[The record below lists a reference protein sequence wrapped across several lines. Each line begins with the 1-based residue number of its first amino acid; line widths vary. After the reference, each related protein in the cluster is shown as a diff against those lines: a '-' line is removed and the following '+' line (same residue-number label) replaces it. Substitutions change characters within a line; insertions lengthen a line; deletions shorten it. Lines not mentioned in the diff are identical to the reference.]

1 MKKLIKRLFL
11 KQNPRVYEEK
21 DAQLTPSL
29 RTRDLIGLGTGM
41 VVGTAIFTLPGIVA
55 AEHTGPAVPL
65 AFIVAAIGAGLSA
78 LAYAETSSVLPF
90 AGSALSWINVLFGEF
105 FGWIAGW
112 ALLAEYFISVA
123 FVASGWSAYMQGFL
137 GSFGIKLPHALT
149 GGFDPHTGSY
159 IDILAAFAILIVGVL
174 ISRGVHQVSR
184 IENIIVSVK
193 LLVILMFI
201 VVGVTAIHPQNYVP
215 FLPAHQPGTT
225 FGGWQGILAGTAQI
239 FIAYVGFDAIAANTA
254 ETINPQKTMPRGLI
268 GTLLLG
274 TGFFIAVS
282 LVLVGMF
289 KYSRYANNAEPAA
302 WALRQSGHYITANLL
317 SVVAIV
323 GIFSALI
330 AILLASSRL
339 IYAFG
344 RDGLLPKS
352 LGQIDDKHVPN
363 HALWMI
369 TFLAMILGSV
379 FPFTFLATLVSAGT
393 LVAFIF
399 VSLGIYALRLREGV
413 DLPEAQFKMPLYPV
427 LPAISAIF
435 SAVIF
440 WGLNTDAKILMVGW
454 FVIGLLIYFIYGIR
468 HSIINKENHLF
479 TLERHLKTMYS
490 SYWLFSCE

>member
-1 MKKLIKRLFL
+1 MKKLLKRLL
-11 KQNPRVYEEK
+11 QKQDPSVYQAK

-29 RTRDLIGLGTGM
+29 HTKDLIGLGTGM

-55 AEHTGPAVPL
+55 ADHTGPAVPL

-90 AGSALSWINVLFGEF
+90 AGSAFSWINVLFGEF

-149 GGFDPHTGSY
+149 GGFDPHSGSY

-184 IENIIVSVK
+184 IENIIVSIK

-201 VVGVTAIHPQNYVP
+201 VVGATAIHPQNYVP

-254 ETINPQKTMPRGLI
+254 ETVNPQKTMPRGLI

-289 KYSRYANNAEPAA
+289 KYSSYANNAEPAA
-302 WALRQSGHYITANLL
+302 WALRHSGHYITANLL
-317 SVVAIV
+317 SIVAIV

-344 RDGLLPKS
+344 RDGLLPQT
-352 LGQIDDKHVPN
+352 LGKIDHEHVPN

-369 TFLAMILGSV
+369 TILAMVLGSV

-399 VSLGIYALRLREGV
+399 VSLGIYALRPREGV
-413 DLPEAQFKMPLYPV
+413 DLPKAQFKMPLYPV

-440 WGLNTDAKILMVGW
+440 WGLNEDAKILMIGW
-454 FVIGLLIYFIYGIR
+454 FVIGLLIYFVYGLH
-468 HSIINKENHLF
+468 HSIINKENQ
-479 TLERHLKTMYS
+479 
-490 SYWLFSCE
+490 

>member
-90 AGSALSWINVLFGEF
+90 AGSAFSWINVLFGEF

-137 GSFGIKLPHALT
+137 GSFGINLPHTLT

-159 IDILAAFAILIVGVL
+159 IDILAAFAILIVGIL

-201 VVGVTAIHPQNYVP
+201 VVGATTIHPQNYVP

-289 KYSRYANNAEPAA
+289 KYSRYTNNAEPAA

-399 VSLGIYALRLREGV
+399 VSLGIYALRPREGV

-435 SAVIF
+435 STVIF

-468 HSIINKENHLF
+468 HSIINKETH
-479 TLERHLKTMYS
+479 
-490 SYWLFSCE
+490 

>member
-1 MKKLIKRLFL
+1 MVMGMKKLIQRLL
-11 KQNPRVYEEK
+11 WKQDPSVYEAK
-21 DAQLTPSL
+21 DAKLTPSL
-29 RTRDLIGLGTGM
+29 RTIDLIGLGTGM
-41 VVGTAIFTLPGIVA
+41 VVGTAIFTLPGIVV

-90 AGSALSWINVLFGEF
+90 AGSAFSWINVLFGEF

-137 GSFGIKLPHALT
+137 ASLGVHLPRALT
-149 GGFDPHTGSY
+149 GGFDPSHGSY
-159 IDILAAFAILIVGVL
+159 VDILAALAILVVGIL
-174 ISRGVHQVSR
+174 ISRGLHQVSR
-184 IENIIVSVK
+184 IENIIVAVK

-201 VVGVTAIHPQNYVP
+201 VVGATAIQAKNYVP
-215 FLPAHQPGTT
+215 FIPPHRLGTT

-254 ETINPQKTMPRGLI
+254 ETRNPQKTMPRGLI
-268 GTLLLG
+268 GTLVLG

-289 KYSRYANNAEPAA
+289 KYNRYANNAEPAA
-302 WALRQSGHYITANLL
+302 WALRHSGHYFTANLL

-344 RDGLLPKS
+344 RDGLLPKT
-352 LGQIDDKHVPN
+352 LGVIDGRHVPN
-363 HALWMI
+363 HALWLI
-369 TFLAMILGSV
+369 TVLAMILGSV

-399 VSLGIYALRLREGV
+399 VSLGIYALRPREGK
-413 DLPEAQFKMPLYPV
+413 DLPEAQFKMPWYPV
-427 LPAISAIF
+427 LPAISALF

-440 WGLNTDAKILMVGW
+440 WGLNIDAKILMVGW
-454 FVIGLLIYFIYGIR
+454 FAIGLIIYFSYGLR
-468 HSIINKENHLF
+468 HSIINQEHQK
-479 TLERHLKTMYS
+479 
-490 SYWLFSCE
+490 

>member
-21 DAQLTPSL
+21 DAHLTPSL

-90 AGSALSWINVLFGEF
+90 AGSAFSWINVLFGEF

-399 VSLGIYALRLREGV
+399 VSLGIYALPPREGV

-440 WGLNTDAKILMVGW
+440 WGLNTDAKILMIGW

-468 HSIINKENHLF
+468 HSIINKENH
-479 TLERHLKTMYS
+479 
-490 SYWLFSCE
+490 

>member
-1 MKKLIKRLFL
+1 MKKFIQRLL
-11 KQNPRVYEEK
+11 WKQDPTLYRSK
-21 DAQLTPSL
+21 DAKLTPSL
-29 RTRDLIGLGTGM
+29 RTIDLVGLGTGM

-90 AGSALSWINVLFGEF
+90 AGSAFSWINVLFGEF

-137 GSFGIKLPHALT
+137 ASFGIKLPTALT
-149 GGFDPHTGSY
+149 GGFNPQRGSY
-159 IDILAAFAILIVGVL
+159 VDILAAIAILAVGIL

-201 VVGVTAIHPQNYVP
+201 VVGMTAIHPQNYSP
-215 FLPAHQPGTT
+215 FIPPHIAGTT

-268 GTLLLG
+268 GTLVLG

-302 WALRQSGHYITANLL
+302 WALRQSGHYLTANLL
-317 SVVAIV
+317 SIVAIV

-344 RDGLLPKS
+344 RDGLLPRS
-352 LGQIDDKHVPN
+352 LGHIDRKHVPN
-363 HALWMI
+363 RALWMI

-399 VSLGIYALRLREGV
+399 VSLGIYALRPREGK
-413 DLPEAQFKMPLYPV
+413 DLPEAQFKMPGYPV
-427 LPAISAIF
+427 LPTISALF

-440 WGLNTDAKILMVGW
+440 WGLNADAKIMMVLW
-454 FVIGLLIYFIYGIR
+454 FLIGLIIYFAYGIR
-468 HSIINKENHLF
+468 HSIINQEHQSK
-479 TLERHLKTMYS
+479 
-490 SYWLFSCE
+490 

>member
-90 AGSALSWINVLFGEF
+90 AGSAFSWINVLFGEF

-254 ETINPQKTMPRGLI
+254 ETINPQKTMPRGVI

-399 VSLGIYALRLREGV
+399 VSLGIYALRPREGV

-468 HSIINKENHLF
+468 HSIINKENH
-479 TLERHLKTMYS
+479 
-490 SYWLFSCE
+490 

>member
-1 MKKLIKRLFL
+1 MTSRLLHRLLL
-11 KQNPRVYEEK
+11 KEDPATYQLK
-21 DAQLTPSL
+21 DGSLSPTLTTL
-29 RTRDLIGLGTGM
+29 DLIGLGTGM

-90 AGSALSWINVLFGEF
+90 AGSAFSWMNVLFGEF

-123 FVASGWSAYMQGFL
+123 FVASGWSAYIQGFL
-137 GSFGIKLPHALT
+137 GALGIDLPKALT
-149 GGFDPHTGSY
+149 GGFDPAQGSY
-159 IDILAAFAILIVGVL
+159 VDLLAVLAILVVGWL
-174 ISRGVHQVSR
+174 LSHGVHQVSR
-184 IENIIVSVK
+184 IENTIVAIK
-193 LLVILMFI
+193 LLVIILFI
-201 VVGVTAIHPQNYVP
+201 AVGATAIHPANYHP
-215 FLPAHQPGTT
+215 FIPAHRAGTS
-225 FGGWQGILAGTAQI
+225 FGGWAGIMAGASQI

-254 ETINPQKTMPRGLI
+254 ETKNPQKTMPRGLI
-268 GTLLLG
+268 GTLVLG

-302 WALRQSGHYITANLL
+302 WALRHAGHPFVANLL
-317 SVVAIV
+317 SVVALI

-344 RDGLLPKS
+344 RDGLLPKT
-352 LGQIDDKHVPN
+352 LGHVDDRRVPN
-363 HALWMI
+363 RALWTI
-369 TFLAMILGSV
+369 TVLAMILGSV

-399 VSLGIYALRLREGV
+399 VSLGIYALRKREGV
-413 DLPEAQFKMPLYPV
+413 DLPEAAFKMPGYPV

-435 SAVIF
+435 SAAIF
-440 WGLNTDAKILMVGW
+440 WNLNADAKLLMVGW
-454 FVIGLLIYFIYGIR
+454 LVIGLLVYFGYGIR
-468 HSIINKENHLF
+468 HSALISRQKG
-479 TLERHLKTMYS
+479 K
-490 SYWLFSCE
+490 

>member
-90 AGSALSWINVLFGEF
+90 AGSAFSWINVLFGEF

-159 IDILAAFAILIVGVL
+159 IDILAAFAILIVGIL

-201 VVGVTAIHPQNYVP
+201 VVGATAIHSQNYVP

-317 SVVAIV
+317 SIVAIV

-352 LGQIDDKHVPN
+352 LGRIDDKHVPN

-399 VSLGIYALRLREGV
+399 VSLGIYALRPREGV
-413 DLPEAQFKMPLYPV
+413 DLPEAQFKMPLYPI
-427 LPAISAIF
+427 LPAVSAIF

-468 HSIINKENHLF
+468 HSIINKENH
-479 TLERHLKTMYS
+479 
-490 SYWLFSCE
+490 

>member
-1 MKKLIKRLFL
+1 MVVAMRKLIERLFW
-11 KQNPRVYEEK
+11 KQNPGVYQQK
-21 DAQLTPSL
+21 DAKLTPSL
-29 RTRDLIGLGTGM
+29 RTIDLIGLGTGM

-78 LAYAETSSVLPF
+78 LAYAEMSSVLPF
-90 AGSALSWINVLFGEF
+90 AGSAFSWINVLFGEF
-105 FGWIAGW
+105 FGWVAGW

-137 GSFGIKLPHALT
+137 ASLGIKLPVALT
-149 GGFDPHTGSY
+149 GGFNPAKGSY
-159 IDILAAFAILIVGVL
+159 VDILAALAILVVGIL

-184 IENIIVSVK
+184 IEHFIVSIK
-193 LLVILMFI
+193 LLVIIMFV
-201 VVGVTAIHPQNYVP
+201 VVGMTAIQTKNYVP
-215 FLPAHQPGTT
+215 FIPPHKPGTS
-225 FGGWQGILAGTAQI
+225 FGGWQGIIAGTAQI

-254 ETINPQKTMPRGLI
+254 ETKNPQKTMPRGLI
-268 GTLLLG
+268 GTLVLG

-302 WALRQSGHYITANLL
+302 WALRQSGHYLTANLL
-317 SVVAIV
+317 SIVAIV

-344 RDGLLPKS
+344 RDGLLPKT
-352 LGQIDDKHVPN
+352 LGVVDGRHVPN
-363 HALWMI
+363 HALWVI

-399 VSLGIYALRLREGV
+399 VSLGIYALRPREGK
-413 DLPEAQFKMPLYPV
+413 DLPDAQFKMPWYPV
-427 LPAISAIF
+427 LPTISALF
-435 SAVIF
+435 SVVIF
-440 WGLNTDAKILMVGW
+440 WGLNRDAKILMVGW
-454 FVIGLLIYFIYGIR
+454 FVVGLVLYFAYGLH
-468 HSIINKENHLF
+468 HSIINQEH
-479 TLERHLKTMYS
+479 RD
-490 SYWLFSCE
+490 

>member
-90 AGSALSWINVLFGEF
+90 AGSAFSWINVLFGEF

-174 ISRGVHQVSR
+174 ISRGIHQVSR

-399 VSLGIYALRLREGV
+399 VSLGIYALRPREGV

-468 HSIINKENHLF
+468 HSIINKENH
-479 TLERHLKTMYS
+479 
-490 SYWLFSCE
+490 

>member
-90 AGSALSWINVLFGEF
+90 AGSAFSWINVLFGEF

-289 KYSRYANNAEPAA
+289 KYNRYANNAEPAA

-399 VSLGIYALRLREGV
+399 VSLGIYALRPREGV

-468 HSIINKENHLF
+468 HSIINKENH
-479 TLERHLKTMYS
+479 
-490 SYWLFSCE
+490 

>member
-55 AEHTGPAVPL
+55 ADHTGPAVPL

-90 AGSALSWINVLFGEF
+90 AGSAFSWINVLFGEF

-159 IDILAAFAILIVGVL
+159 IDILAAFAILIVGIL
-174 ISRGVHQVSR
+174 ISRGVRQVSR

-201 VVGVTAIHPQNYVP
+201 VVGATAIHPQNYVP

-352 LGQIDDKHVPN
+352 LGQIDDEHVPN

-399 VSLGIYALRLREGV
+399 VSLGIYAMRPREGV

-468 HSIINKENHLF
+468 HSIINKETH
-479 TLERHLKTMYS
+479 
-490 SYWLFSCE
+490 

>member
-90 AGSALSWINVLFGEF
+90 AGSAFSWINVLFGEF

-159 IDILAAFAILIVGVL
+159 IDILAAFAILIVGIL

-201 VVGVTAIHPQNYVP
+201 VVGATAIHPQNYVP

-369 TFLAMILGSV
+369 TFLAMILGSI

-399 VSLGIYALRLREGV
+399 VSLGIYALRPREGV

-468 HSIINKENHLF
+468 HSIINKENH
-479 TLERHLKTMYS
+479 
-490 SYWLFSCE
+490 

>member
-90 AGSALSWINVLFGEF
+90 AGSAFSWINVLFGEF

-174 ISRGVHQVSR
+174 ISRSVHQVSR

-289 KYSRYANNAEPAA
+289 KYNRYANNAEPAA

-399 VSLGIYALRLREGV
+399 VSLGIYALRPREGV

-440 WGLNTDAKILMVGW
+440 WGLNTDAKILMIGW

-468 HSIINKENHLF
+468 HSIINKENH
-479 TLERHLKTMYS
+479 
-490 SYWLFSCE
+490 

>member
-90 AGSALSWINVLFGEF
+90 AGSAFSWINVLFGEF

-317 SVVAIV
+317 SVVGIV

-399 VSLGIYALRLREGV
+399 VSLGIYALRPREGV

-468 HSIINKENHLF
+468 HSIINKENH
-479 TLERHLKTMYS
+479 
-490 SYWLFSCE
+490 

>member
-11 KQNPRVYEEK
+11 KQNPRVYEKK

-90 AGSALSWINVLFGEF
+90 AGSAFSWINVLFGEF

-201 VVGVTAIHPQNYVP
+201 VVGATAIHPQNYVP

-399 VSLGIYALRLREGV
+399 VSLGIYALRPREGV

-440 WGLNTDAKILMVGW
+440 WGLNTDAKILIVGW

-468 HSIINKENHLF
+468 HSIINKETH
-479 TLERHLKTMYS
+479 
-490 SYWLFSCE
+490 

>member
-90 AGSALSWINVLFGEF
+90 AGSAFSWINVLFGEF

-159 IDILAAFAILIVGVL
+159 IDILAAFAILIVGIL

-201 VVGVTAIHPQNYVP
+201 VVGATAIHPQNYVP

-399 VSLGIYALRLREGV
+399 VSLGIYAMRPREGV

-435 SAVIF
+435 SAMIF

-468 HSIINKENHLF
+468 HSIINKETH
-479 TLERHLKTMYS
+479 
-490 SYWLFSCE
+490 

>member
-90 AGSALSWINVLFGEF
+90 AGSAFSWINVLFGEF

-159 IDILAAFAILIVGVL
+159 IDILAAFAILIVGIL

-201 VVGVTAIHPQNYVP
+201 VVGATAIHPQNYIP

-268 GTLLLG
+268 WTLLLG

-399 VSLGIYALRLREGV
+399 VSLGIYALRPREGV

-468 HSIINKENHLF
+468 HSIINKENH
-479 TLERHLKTMYS
+479 
-490 SYWLFSCE
+490 

>member
-90 AGSALSWINVLFGEF
+90 AGSAFSWINVLFGEF

-159 IDILAAFAILIVGVL
+159 IDILAAFAILIVGIL

-201 VVGVTAIHPQNYVP
+201 VVGATAIHPQNYVP

-239 FIAYVGFDAIAANTA
+239 YIAYVGFDAIAANTA

-352 LGQIDDKHVPN
+352 LGQIDDKHVPH

-399 VSLGIYALRLREGV
+399 VSLGIYALRPREGV

-468 HSIINKENHLF
+468 HSIINKETH
-479 TLERHLKTMYS
+479 
-490 SYWLFSCE
+490 

>member
-90 AGSALSWINVLFGEF
+90 AGSAFSWINVLFGEF

-159 IDILAAFAILIVGVL
+159 IDILAAFAILIVGIL

-201 VVGVTAIHPQNYVP
+201 VVGATAIHPQNYVP

-330 AILLASSRL
+330 AILLAS
-339 IYAFG
+339 G
-344 RDGLLPKS
+344 RDGLLPIS

-399 VSLGIYALRLREGV
+399 VSLGIYALRPREGV

-468 HSIINKENHLF
+468 HSIINKETH
-479 TLERHLKTMYS
+479 
-490 SYWLFSCE
+490 

>member
-1 MKKLIKRLFL
+1 MKKLIQRLFW
-11 KQNPRVYEEK
+11 KQDPGVYEQK
-21 DAQLTPSL
+21 DAKLTPSL
-29 RTRDLIGLGTGM
+29 RTIDLIGLGTGM

-78 LAYAETSSVLPF
+78 LAYAEMSSVLPF
-90 AGSALSWINVLFGEF
+90 AGSAFSWINVLFGEF

-137 GSFGIKLPHALT
+137 GSLGIKLPVALT
-149 GGFDPHTGSY
+149 GGFNPAKGSY
-159 IDILAAFAILIVGVL
+159 MDILAAFAILIVGLL
-174 ISRGVHQVSR
+174 ISRGVQQVSR
-184 IENIIVSVK
+184 IENFIVSIK
-193 LLVILMFI
+193 LLVIIMFV
-201 VVGVTAIHPQNYVP
+201 VVGATEIQMKNYVP
-215 FLPAHQPGTT
+215 FIPPHQAGTS

-254 ETINPQKTMPRGLI
+254 ETKNPQKTMPRGLI
-268 GTLLLG
+268 GTLVLG

-302 WALRQSGHYITANLL
+302 WALRQSGHYLTANLL
-317 SVVAIV
+317 SIVAIV

-352 LGQIDDKHVPN
+352 LGVVDERHVPN
-363 HALWMI
+363 RALWMI
-369 TFLAMILGSV
+369 TILAMILGSV

-399 VSLGIYALRLREGV
+399 VSLGIYALRPREGK
-413 DLPEAQFKMPLYPV
+413 DLPDASFKMPWYPV
-427 LPAISAIF
+427 LPTISALF

-440 WGLNTDAKILMVGW
+440 WGLNRDAKILMVAW
-454 FVIGLLIYFIYGIR
+454 FVIGLVIYFAYGMR
-468 HSIINKENHLF
+468 HSIINQEHHN
-479 TLERHLKTMYS
+479 
-490 SYWLFSCE
+490 

>member
-90 AGSALSWINVLFGEF
+90 AGSAFSWINVLFGEF

-159 IDILAAFAILIVGVL
+159 IDILAAFAILIVGIL

-201 VVGVTAIHPQNYVP
+201 VVGATAIHPQNYVP
-215 FLPAHQPGTT
+215 FLPAHQPGTA

-399 VSLGIYALRLREGV
+399 VSLGIYALRPREGV

-468 HSIINKENHLF
+468 HSIINKENH
-479 TLERHLKTMYS
+479 
-490 SYWLFSCE
+490 

>member
-90 AGSALSWINVLFGEF
+90 AGSAFSWINVLFGEF

-159 IDILAAFAILIVGVL
+159 IDILAAFAILIVGIL

-201 VVGVTAIHPQNYVP
+201 VVGATAIHPQNYVP

-268 GTLLLG
+268 PTLLLG

-352 LGQIDDKHVPN
+352 LGRIDDKHVPN

-399 VSLGIYALRLREGV
+399 VSLGIYALRPREGV

-440 WGLNTDAKILMVGW
+440 WGLNTDAKILMIGW

-468 HSIINKENHLF
+468 HSIFNKETH
-479 TLERHLKTMYS
+479 
-490 SYWLFSCE
+490 

>member
-1 MKKLIKRLFL
+1 MRVIVKKFIERLFW
-11 KQNPRVYEEK
+11 KQDPRVYSAK
-21 DAQLTPSL
+21 DAHLRPSL
-29 RTRDLIGLGTGM
+29 RTIDLIGLGTGM

-65 AFIVAAIGAGLSA
+65 AFIVAALGAGLSA

-90 AGSALSWINVLFGEF
+90 AGSAFSWINVLFGEF

-137 GSFGIKLPHALT
+137 GSLGIQLPRALT
-149 GGFDPHTGSY
+149 GGFNPAKGSY
-159 IDILAAFAILIVGVL
+159 MDLLAAVAILAVGIL

-184 IENIIVSVK
+184 IENVIVAVK
-193 LLVILMFI
+193 LLVIILFV
-201 VVGVTAIHPQNYVP
+201 VVGATAIQTKNYVP
-215 FLPAHQPGTT
+215 FIPPHRPGTS

-268 GTLLLG
+268 GTLVLG
-274 TGFFIAVS
+274 TCFFIAVS

-289 KYSRYANNAEPAA
+289 KYSAYDNNAEPAA
-302 WALRQSGHYITANLL
+302 WALRHTGHYLTANLL
-317 SVVAIV
+317 SVVAII

-344 RDGLLPKS
+344 RDGLLPKR
-352 LGQIDDKHVPN
+352 LGVIDRRHVPN
-363 HALWMI
+363 RALWTI
-369 TFLAMILGSV
+369 TVLAMILGSV

-399 VSLGIYALRLREGV
+399 VSLGIYALRPREGK
-413 DLPEAQFKMPLYPV
+413 DLPLAQFQMPWYPV
-427 LPAISAIF
+427 LPAVSAIF
-435 SAVIF
+435 SLVIF
-440 WGLNTDAKILMVGW
+440 CGLNIDAKLMMVAW
-454 FVIGLLIYFIYGIR
+454 FAIGLVIYFVYGIR
-468 HSIINKENHLF
+468 HSIINQEYKKK
-479 TLERHLKTMYS
+479 RAK
-490 SYWLFSCE
+490 

>member
-90 AGSALSWINVLFGEF
+90 AGSAFSWINVLFGEF

-201 VVGVTAIHPQNYVP
+201 VVGVTTIHPQNYVP

-399 VSLGIYALRLREGV
+399 VSLGIYALRPREGV

-468 HSIINKENHLF
+468 HSIINKENH
-479 TLERHLKTMYS
+479 
-490 SYWLFSCE
+490 

>member
-90 AGSALSWINVLFGEF
+90 AGSAFSWINVLFGEF

-174 ISRGVHQVSR
+174 IPRGVHQVSR

-399 VSLGIYALRLREGV
+399 VSLGIYALRPREGV

-440 WGLNTDAKILMVGW
+440 WGLNTDAKILMIGW

-468 HSIINKENHLF
+468 HSIINKENH
-479 TLERHLKTMYS
+479 
-490 SYWLFSCE
+490 

>member
-90 AGSALSWINVLFGEF
+90 AGSAFSWINVLFGEF

-201 VVGVTAIHPQNYVP
+201 VVGATAIHPQNYVP

-352 LGQIDDKHVPN
+352 LGQIDDEHVPN

-399 VSLGIYALRLREGV
+399 VSLGIYALRPREGV

-468 HSIINKENHLF
+468 HSIINKETH
-479 TLERHLKTMYS
+479 
-490 SYWLFSCE
+490 

>member
-90 AGSALSWINVLFGEF
+90 AGSAFSWINVLFGEF

-159 IDILAAFAILIVGVL
+159 IDILAAFAILIVGIL

-201 VVGVTAIHPQNYVP
+201 VVGATAIHPQNYVP

-399 VSLGIYALRLREGV
+399 VSLGIYALRPREGV

-427 LPAISAIF
+427 LPAVSAIF

-454 FVIGLLIYFIYGIR
+454 FVIGLLIYFIYGTR
-468 HSIINKENHLF
+468 HSIINKETH
-479 TLERHLKTMYS
+479 
-490 SYWLFSCE
+490 

>member
-1 MKKLIKRLFL
+1 MRKLIERLFW
-11 KQNPRVYEEK
+11 KQNPGVYQQK
-21 DAQLTPSL
+21 DAKLTPSL
-29 RTRDLIGLGTGM
+29 RTIDLIGLGTGM

-78 LAYAETSSVLPF
+78 LAYAEMSSVLPF
-90 AGSALSWINVLFGEF
+90 AGSAFSWINVLFGEF
-105 FGWIAGW
+105 FGWVAGW
-112 ALLAEYFISVA
+112 ALLAEYLISVA

-137 GSFGIKLPHALT
+137 ASLEIKLPVALT
-149 GGFDPHTGSY
+149 GGFNPAKGSY
-159 IDILAAFAILIVGVL
+159 VDILAALAILVVGIL

-184 IENIIVSVK
+184 IENFIVSIK
-193 LLVILMFI
+193 LLVIIMFV
-201 VVGVTAIHPQNYVP
+201 VVGMTAIQTKNYVP
-215 FLPAHQPGTT
+215 FIPPHKPGTS
-225 FGGWQGILAGTAQI
+225 FGGWHGIIAGTAQI

-254 ETINPQKTMPRGLI
+254 ETKNPQKTMPRGLI
-268 GTLLLG
+268 GTLVLG

-302 WALRQSGHYITANLL
+302 WALRQSGHYLTANLL
-317 SVVAIV
+317 SIVAIV

-344 RDGLLPKS
+344 RDGLLPKT
-352 LGQIDDKHVPN
+352 LGVVDGRHVPN
-363 HALWMI
+363 HALWVI

-399 VSLGIYALRLREGV
+399 VSLGIYALRPREGK
-413 DLPEAQFKMPLYPV
+413 DLPDAQFKMPWYPV
-427 LPAISAIF
+427 LPTISALF

-440 WGLNTDAKILMVGW
+440 WGLNRDAKILMVGW
-454 FVIGLLIYFIYGIR
+454 FVVGLVIYFAYGLR
-468 HSIINKENHLF
+468 HSIINQEH
-479 TLERHLKTMYS
+479 RD
-490 SYWLFSCE
+490 

>member
-55 AEHTGPAVPL
+55 ADHTGPAVPL

-90 AGSALSWINVLFGEF
+90 AGSAFSWINVLFGEF

-159 IDILAAFAILIVGVL
+159 IDILAAFAILIVGIL

-201 VVGVTAIHPQNYVP
+201 VVGATAIHPQNYVP

-254 ETINPQKTMPRGLI
+254 ETINPQKTMPQGLI

-399 VSLGIYALRLREGV
+399 VSLGIYAMRPREGV

-468 HSIINKENHLF
+468 HSIINKETH
-479 TLERHLKTMYS
+479 
-490 SYWLFSCE
+490 